1 MFSLPEP
8 KVGLAALAG
17 GLARLPRV
25 VGLHNAMGMILT
37 ARKVTAQEGHRL
49 GFVNEVVPH
58 DALLKKALECA
69 KMITACSPDSIRAS
83 KRSVLLGLTEP
94 NVVTAINKSQKYPEV
109 TEMLRG
115 NNLFEGIQAFNQK
128 RKPNWNSNL

>member
-37 ARKVTAQEGHRL
+37 AKRVTAQEGYRL
-49 GFVNEVVPH
+49 GFVNEVTPH
-58 DALLKKALECA
+58 DNLLKKALEYA
-69 KMITACSPDSIRAS
+69 DMIMACSPDSIKAS
-83 KRSVLLGLTEP
+83 KVLTPFHSLD
-94 NVVTAINKSQKYPEV
+94 
-109 TEMLRG
+109 
-115 NNLFEGIQAFNQK
+115 
-128 RKPNWNSNL
+128 